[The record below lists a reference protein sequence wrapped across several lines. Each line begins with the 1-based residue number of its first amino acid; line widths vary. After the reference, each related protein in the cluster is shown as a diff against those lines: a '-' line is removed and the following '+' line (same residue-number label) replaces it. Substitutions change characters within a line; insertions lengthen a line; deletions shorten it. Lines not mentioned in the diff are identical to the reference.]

1 MAELDRSHKPTGTL
15 VGVVSEFDGAVGLGL
30 IMSSDG
36 SLHAFHVIEI
46 ADGTRLVDVG
56 VDVSFDL
63 LAKFGR
69 YEAANIRVAA
79 AP

>member
-1 MAELDRSHKPTGTL
+1 MAELDRSHKPNGAL
-15 VGVVSEFDGAVGLGL
+15 VGVVSEFDGAIGLGL
-30 IMSSDG
+30 IISSDG
-36 SLHAFHVIEI
+36 SSHAFHVIEI
-46 ADGTRLVDVG
+46 ADGTRSIDVG
-56 VDVSFDL
+56 VGVSFDL